1 MQPTTGADEANEEPK
16 AKEDV
21 SASLPTEWEDAN
33 DDDVML
39 SPAECR
45 TVWLQFESD
54 TLYAV
59 SQAMA
64 AKEAARRALTGG
76 APIWMIVL
84 LIVLGMNEIRWLLT
98 HPLTLFILVAVGL
111 YARAIYNQLDV
122 ASAMQLGLIPGLT
135 VLGTKIVPI
144 GLSILKKLT
153 DEGAASWSPDPTPVP
168 AAPAPTPG
176 TVFHAGRDPNEPRQ
190 NADITAD
197 GVRQRTTADAR

>member
-1 MQPTTGADEANEEPK
+1 M
-16 AKEDV
+16 
-21 SASLPTEWEDAN
+21 
-33 DDDVML
+33 
-39 SPAECR
+39 
-45 TVWLQFESD
+45 WLQFESD
-54 TLYAV
+54 TVYAV

-122 ASAMQLGLIPGLT
+122 ASAMQLGLVPGLT

-144 GLSILKKLT
+144 GLSILKKLA